1 MGMPTGGLIVT
12 VCIAVFG
19 PLQPKALAVIMLVPL
34 HPAAYVTAPVD
45 ETILLPP
52 VIEPAS
58 RL

>member
-1 MGMPTGGLIVT
+1 VPTVEVVVI

-19 PLQPKALAVIMLVPL
+19 PLQPEALAVIILVPL

-45 ETILLPP
+45 ETILFPP
-52 VIEPAS
+52 VIETAS